1 MRGTVG
7 LPGSS
12 GFMIVMDCLTITL
25 RTKIQVW
32 KEEEKHY
39 SKGILRFVS
48 NRRNISDTLFAE
60 KLLAVYDIARAMRF
74 LHNNM

>member
-1 MRGTVG
+1 MG

-48 NRRNISDTLFAE
+48 NRRNISDTIFAE

>member
-1 MRGTVG
+1 MG

>member
-1 MRGTVG
+1 MG

-12 GFMIVMDCLTITL
+12 GFMIVMECLTITL

-48 NRRNISDTLFAE
+48 NRRNISETLFAE